1 MEPREIPFDRCVL
14 PMVNEPNVMR
24 WRLDFA
30 DWLARNG
37 HKARAHWFRRVCA
50 RCEQQKPLMESGPA
64 QGIHLPDDVLP
75 PESPNITIEHY
86 LRAGWL
92 EFRPDYWQELERVQR
107 DLGISTPWHFGRA
120 TIVAGAYPANHY
132 PLLGETPSF
141 VPAFR
146 EGWLEAI
153 DCNLFHADQVKS
165 LLAWP
170 ESHRALPLHL
180 NTLRCQAEGFDDVLM
195 QGLLSL
201 PGLHGITL
209 APEEIAYPCMR
220 RFSELARNVR
230 YLSLLGLKKTG
241 PSYRIL
247 EQLHHLPELRVLTVG
262 RNLPTDEQI
271 KELAASPKLQCLY
284 LCGLNVTD
292 KGLTAVAEIRTLRT
306 LVVNSLRVS
315 RAGIYALRE
324 MRPDLR
330 VVAADDTLELLGP
343 V

>member
-1 MEPREIPFDRCVL
+1 VVL
-14 PMVNEPNVMR
+14 
-24 WRLDFA
+24 L
-30 DWLARNG
+30 
-37 HKARAHWFRRVCA
+37 RVFIC
-50 RCEQQKPLMESGPA
+50 PTN
-64 QGIHLPDDVLP
+64 VLP

-107 DLGISTPWHFGRA
+107 DIGISTLWHFGRA

-170 ESHRALPLHL
+170 ESHHALPLHL

-195 QGLLSL
+195 QGPPVASWPARHHARSRGNRVSVHEAVQRAGPERALSVA
-201 PGLHGITL
+201 PGL
-209 APEEIAYPCMR
+209 EEDGTQ
-220 RFSELARNVR
+220 
-230 YLSLLGLKKTG
+230 LSHPGTATPPPG
-241 PSYRIL
+241 AEGSY
-247 EQLHHLPELRVLTVG
+247 G
-262 RNLPTDEQI
+262 RSQSSTDEQI

-292 KGLTAVAEIRTLRT
+292 NGLTAVAEIRTLRT

-315 RAGIYALRE
+315 RAGFYALRE
-324 MRPDLR
+324 VRPDLR
-330 VVAADDTLELLGP
+330 VVATDDTLELPRPGVIHYDARSRLTTTVRAACGTGDA
-343 V
+343 